1 MGEGREQK
9 AEKLHPLT
17 PECCFVRKQFLLR
30 DVTSSSVISNLN
42 RAGHAG
48 VGGQIMRLQALLKKE
63 VATSSIIQ
71 EGTTCTLTFIYE
83 QSCVAR
89 REC

>member
-1 MGEGREQK
+1 MEQK
-9 AEKLHPLT
+9 NK
-17 PECCFVRKQFLLR
+17 FLLR

-48 VGGQIMRLQALLKKE
+48 VGGQMMRLQALLKKE

-71 EGTTCTLTFIYE
+71 EGAF
-83 QSCVAR
+83 SCLASSRVKSCFCDQTWNPR
-89 REC
+89 RFLSVPL